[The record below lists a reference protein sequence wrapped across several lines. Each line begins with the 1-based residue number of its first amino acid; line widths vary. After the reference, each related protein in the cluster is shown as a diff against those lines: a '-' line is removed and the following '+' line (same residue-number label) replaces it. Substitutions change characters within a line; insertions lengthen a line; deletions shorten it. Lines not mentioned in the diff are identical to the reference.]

1 MNTLRRAL
9 GWIGERIMIAIFAVA
24 MLLIW
29 PFVRRTESEL
39 KEDAHNDN

>member
-29 PFVRRTESEL
+29 PFVRRTELEL
-39 KEDAHNDN
+39 KDEADDN

>member
-9 GWIGERIMIAIFAVA
+9 GWIGGAIMIAIFAVA

-29 PFVRRTESEL
+29 PFVRRTESQL
-39 KEDAHNDN
+39 KDDAENDN